1 MKTKEEIEQLA
12 EQYIEDNTGDHYV
25 YCGYIEGY
33 TQCQEEM
40 AKELEQLREDIRK
53 NTWYDIDGYAQ
64 VNLYAINN
72 NSLNKQD

>member
-1 MKTKEEIEQLA
+1 
-12 EQYIEDNTGDHYV
+12 
-25 YCGYIEGY
+25 
-33 TQCQEEM
+33 M